1 MLCSICF
8 NEIPAV
14 GDWTSGNNAEP
25 VNFGRCC
32 NKCDNEVVIPARITM
47 MTAKISNDVQ
57 MEMVREQAA
66 IMQRAIKIYDDF
78 KATTDHAMSTRE
90 GGQ

>member
-14 GDWTSGNNAEP
+14 GDWTTGNNAQP

-32 NKCDNEVVIPARITM
+32 NKCDNEVVIPARITLI
-47 MTAKISNDVQ
+47 TDRVPNDVQ
-57 MEMVREQAA
+57 MEMIREQLLG
-66 IMQRAIKIYDDF
+66 MQKAVELYDEF
-78 KATTDHAMSTRE
+78 KATVA
-90 GGQ
+90 GVK

>member
-14 GDWTSGNNAEP
+14 GDWTSGNNAQP

-47 MTAKISNDVQ
+47 MTDRVSNAVQ
-57 MEMVREQAA
+57 MEMIREQAGLMLKA
-66 IMQRAIKIYDDF
+66 LEIYDDF
-78 KATTDHAMSTRE
+78 KATTAH
-90 GGQ
+90 G

>member
-14 GDWTSGNNAEP
+14 GDWTSGNNAQP

-47 MTAKISNDVQ
+47 MTNRVPNEVQ
-57 MEMVREQAA
+57 IDMIREQLPL
-66 IMQRAIKIYDDF
+66 MQKSIEIYDEF
-78 KATTDHAMSTRE
+78 KATTAGTR
-90 GGQ
+90 